1 METKNDF
8 TKGNILAQLLKFAVP
23 VLFALFL
30 QAMYGA
36 VDLLVVGKFSDSADV
51 SAVSTGSQ
59 IMLTITNL
67 ISSLAMGITIF
78 LGQKIG
84 EGKAKEG
91 GSIIG
96 AGICLFLGL
105 GVLFTILIPAG
116 AEKIAFI
123 MHAPKEAF
131 SLTTTYIRICGAG
144 SLIIIMYNLIGSIFR
159 GMGDSK
165 TPLITVL
172 IACICNIF
180 GDLLL
185 VAGFHMGT
193 AGAALATVAA

>member
-67 ISSLAMGITIF
+67 ISSLAYGNYDF
-78 LGQKIG
+78 
-84 EGKAKEG
+84 
-91 GSIIG
+91 S
-96 AGICLFLGL
+96 
-105 GVLFTILIPAG
+105 G
-116 AEKIAFI
+116 AEDWRRKG
-123 MHAPKEAF
+123 K
-131 SLTTTYIRICGAG
+131 R
-144 SLIIIMYNLIGSIFR
+144 R
-159 GMGDSK
+159 R
-165 TPLITVL
+165 
-172 IACICNIF
+172 
-180 GDLLL
+180 
-185 VAGFHMGT
+185 
-193 AGAALATVAA
+193 